1 MCFVSLLFR
10 SKTLRTKSKSSRGKV
25 LRDVPSVTTFIG
37 GKRFGFA
44 WILSRKTETST
55 SFMVLIKWTQRR
67 KHKSLSDAK
76 LNSISQGPICAAWL
90 RFNCAMRWGSSHTWA
105 CAWWFY
111 CQNVKN
117 AFGEQNVLQGNSLD
131 SKCTVLRMIRDGM
144 RKKLFRKD
152 FPTESS
158 AAQQFSC
165 FIEALICSLIWP
177 QLPNVKVYKRNYI
190 GSADSE
196 LNDQFAGDF
205 QSSRDE

>member
-37 GKRFGFA
+37 GKRYLVLHGIFLA
-44 WILSRKTETST
+44 KQRTETSK

-76 LNSISQGPICAAWL
+76 LNSISQAPICAAWL

-111 CQNVKN
+111 CRNVKN

-131 SKCTVLRMIRDGM
+131 SKCMVLRMIRDGM
-144 RKKLFRKD
+144 R
-152 FPTESS
+152 
-158 AAQQFSC
+158 
-165 FIEALICSLIWP
+165 
-177 QLPNVKVYKRNYI
+177 
-190 GSADSE
+190 
-196 LNDQFAGDF
+196 
-205 QSSRDE
+205 